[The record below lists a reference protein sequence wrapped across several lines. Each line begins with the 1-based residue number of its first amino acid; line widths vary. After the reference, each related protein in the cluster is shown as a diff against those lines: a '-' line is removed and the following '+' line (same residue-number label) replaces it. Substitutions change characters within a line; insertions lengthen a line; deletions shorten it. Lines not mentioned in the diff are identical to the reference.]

1 MVTDL
6 PSSFGQSFLNLCGYS
21 MSKKA
26 AEKCLQDAGIVI
38 NDIDIIELH
47 DCFAPNEV
55 NILSPTTQ
63 SHTHTVHK
71 CRYYQVLYIY

>member
-38 NDIDIIELH
+38 NDVDIIELH

-55 NILSPTTQ
+55 HN
-63 SHTHTVHK
+63 
-71 CRYYQVLYIY
+71 Y